1 MAFSLTHQLL
11 SRFGNRLYYGWV
23 VVGVVLV
30 SNLVAFSINVTFGL
44 YITPLEAE
52 FGWSRGAIS
61 LGYALGPILGA
72 VAAPLWGTL
81 LDRIGVRPMMVLA
94 GLLGATCLI
103 LMGRIQALWQLYVV
117 YGVLFSVLYTGVAQ
131 LMGSVS
137 ITRWFIR
144 RRGRALGIV
153 MMGASG
159 GGFLFVPLQNLL
171 IDAVGWR
178 DAYTVYGLLC
188 LLLIAL
194 PALLFMSN
202 RPEEAGQQDNKEL
215 TPLPPTGRLGGGAT
229 DDDWTLREAMRTRV
243 FWSLL
248 AGIMLATISVAGY
261 FTHVVPHLEHLGFSR
276 TAASSAWS
284 LFFFVSMFSKFVW
297 GFISER
303 LAVRWCLMICMVG
316 ECLGLLLLM
325 HPTSNAQLVLYAVI
339 NGLGHGPYLQLI
351 ALVWGNYFGRGHI
364 GAILGTVQPAI
375 VLCGASGP
383 LVGGLLFDHFGDY
396 QVFMWLLFAAA
407 AGAWLIFLLSPP
419 PQRRRSLSE
428 DAAQPMSAE
437 PAT

>member
-1 MAFSLTHQLL
+1 MPFSLTHLVL
-11 SRFGNRLYYGWV
+11 HRFGSRLYYGWV
-23 VVGVVLV
+23 VVAVVLLA
-30 SNLVAFSINVTFGL
+30 NLVAFSINVTFGL

-61 LGYALGPILGA
+61 FGYALGPILGA
-72 VAAPLWGTL
+72 VVAPLWGTL

-117 YGVLFSVLYTGVAQ
+117 YSVLFSVLYTGVAQ

-137 ITRWFIR
+137 VTRWFIR
-144 RRGRALGIV
+144 RRGRALGII

-171 IDAVGWR
+171 INALGWR
-178 DAYTVYGLLC
+178 NAYTIYGLLC
-188 LLLIAL
+188 LLLIVL
-194 PALLFMSN
+194 PTLLFMSN
-202 RPEEAGQQDNKEL
+202 RPEDAGQQDNVEL
-215 TPLPPTGRLGGGAT
+215 SPLPQTGRMTSGAT
-229 DDDWTLREAMRTRV
+229 HDNWTLREAMRTRV

-248 AGIMLATISVAGY
+248 AGIMLATICVAGY

-284 LFFFVSMFSKFVW
+284 FFFFVSMFSKFAW

-316 ECLGLLLLM
+316 ECIGLLLLM
-325 HPTSNAQLVLYAVI
+325 HPTSHTQLVLYAVI
-339 NGLGHGPYLQLI
+339 NGLGHGPFLQLI

-364 GAILGTVQPAI
+364 GSILGTVQPAI
-375 VLCGASGP
+375 VLAGASGP
-383 LVGGLLFDHFGDY
+383 LVGGLLFDQFGDY
-396 QVFMWLLFAAA
+396 RVFLWLLVAAA
-407 AGAWLIFLLSPP
+407 AGAGLLFFLSPP
-419 PQRRRSLSE
+419 PQRSLS
-428 DAAQPMSAE
+428 AAHGAASTVPAE
-437 PAT
+437 PAA